1 MNKPPIKRTFLHKQ
15 WNIRTRWCSFCLTPR
30 LVGVLMLAV
39 LVTLVVMGLSLS
51 FGTQHIGIR
60 QVASSLAYPD
70 DRDSFVVQTLRLPRM
85 LLAAM
90 VGAAL
95 GGSGLVLQSMIRNP
109 LASPDIIG
117 ITSGASAAAVGF
129 LAFFQSLLGLAWLP
143 VFAIAGALLA
153 SLLIY
158 LLAWRNG
165 VTPMRLVLVGI
176 GVSAVMGAVV
186 TLLIATSSESTSLT
200 AYIWLTGSVYGAN
213 WRDVQSLLPWV
224 VVSFA
229 LSVFFSRRI
238 NALELGDHT
247 AVGLGV
253 PLQWTRV
260 SMLILSVV
268 MAAPAIAYA
277 GAISFVGLIA
287 PHIARRFVDRN
298 FTVLLPL
305 TAAIGACLVM
315 LADIGGRLLFQPL
328 DIPAGV
334 FVSAIGAP
342 FFIYLL
348 YRQRF

>member
-1 MNKPPIKRTFLHKQ
+1 MIKP
-15 WNIRTRWCSFCLTPR
+15 WYIRLPGCSFSVTPR
-30 LVGVLMLAV
+30 LLLRM
-39 LVTLVVMGLSLS
+39 TLIVSLTLIVMGVSVSLGSQHLSI
-51 FGTQHIGIR
+51 HRI
-60 QVASSLAYPD
+60 ASSLFNEQS
-70 DRDSFVVQTLRLPRM
+70 RDYFTLNTLRLPRM
-85 LLAAM
+85 LLAAL
-90 VGAAL
+90 VGGAL

-129 LAFFQSLLGLAWLP
+129 LAFFQSLLSVVWLP
-143 VFAIAGALLA
+143 VFAIIGAFVT
-153 SLLIY
+153 SILIY
-158 LLAWRNG
+158 LLAWKNG

-176 GVSAVMGAVV
+176 GVSAAMGAVV
-186 TLLIATSSESTSLT
+186 TLLIALSSESTSMT

-213 WRDVQSLLPWV
+213 WHDVMRLLPWV
-224 VVSFA
+224 ASSLC
-229 LSVFFSRRI
+229 LSLFLSRRI

-253 PLQWTRV
+253 SLQTTRMT
-260 SMLILSVV
+260 MLLLSVL

-287 PHIARRFVDRN
+287 PHIARRLVDRH
-298 FTVLLPL
+298 FAVLLPA
-305 TAAIGACLVM
+305 TALIGACLVM
-315 LADIGGRLLFQPL
+315 LADVCGRVLFQPL